1 MNEKELR
8 QLISSKREDE
18 STEFKTATNEFS
30 VLGGTKQEK
39 RSLYGYCVAIGNV
52 KGGRIIFGITNDRV
66 IVGTQ
71 ALKDVEKIRAQ
82 LYERMGV
89 KIEIQEFLLPQRV
102 VVVTVPKR
110 RAGKLFEFFGRYL
123 TRAGEE
129 LVEMQ
134 QDEIAAILAE
144 TQEDF
149 SAKYLNVGLEAVAPD
164 ALKKM
169 RELYE
174 NKSSNTTKAALSDAQ
189 FLSDLGLLKNNKIN
203 NTTLLMIGSEES
215 LRELLPDAEIIF
227 EYRVNPHDTH
237 YSDRVNL
244 RKALVFSLDD
254 LWNKINSRNFI
265 HQLSERL
272 IRRDVQ
278 AFNKDVIREAI
289 NNAIV
294 HRDYQAH
301 KSVFVRQDNTKI
313 VFENPGGFMSGITP
327 ENVYKNVAYR
337 NRRLAESFEK
347 IGFVERSGQGAD
359 LIFENNIR
367 EGKGIPEY
375 ESTQYDVSLNLSA
388 VIKDKEII
396 SYLDEVAQNKQLPLT
411 VDDLVIIEK
420 IKERKTKGVTKQE
433 VQKFLD
439 AGIVVADGVGR
450 GTKYFLSKQY
460 YKNHD
465 KLGEYTKIR
474 GLSRSGIKE
483 LILEHLRAHKKVT
496 ARECQQISPNATPK
510 DISNILQELR
520 SDKKIH
526 FVGERKKGS
535 WILIDKN

>member
-1 MNEKELR
+1 
-8 QLISSKREDE
+8 
-18 STEFKTATNEFS
+18 
-30 VLGGTKQEK
+30 
-39 RSLYGYCVAIGNV
+39 
-52 KGGRIIFGITNDRV
+52 
-66 IVGTQ
+66 
-71 ALKDVEKIRAQ
+71 
-82 LYERMGV
+82 MGV
-89 KIEIQEFLLPQRV
+89 KIEVQEFLLPKRV
-102 VVVTVPKR
+102 VVVEIPRR

-129 LVEMQ
+129 LLEMK
-134 QDEIAAILAE
+134 QDEIATILAE

-149 SAKYLNVGLEAVAPD
+149 SAKYLNVGLD
-164 ALKKM
+164 ALDPEAIKKM

-174 NKSSNTTKAALSDAQ
+174 KKSSNTTKLSLSDAQ
-189 FLSDLGLLKNNKIN
+189 FLLDLGLFKNNKIN
-203 NTTLLMIGSEES
+203 NAALLMLGSEEF

-227 EYRVNPHDTH
+227 EYRVNPNDIH

-244 RKALVFSLDD
+244 RKALVFSLDV
-254 LWNKINSRNFI
+254 LWDKINSRNYI
-265 HQLSERL
+265 HQLRKRL

-278 AFNKDVIREAI
+278 AFNEDVIREAV

-327 ENVYKNVAYR
+327 ENVYKQVAYR

-367 EGKGIPEY
+367 EGKGIPGY
-375 ESTQYDVSLNLSA
+375 ETTQHDVSLNLSA
-388 VIKDKEII
+388 VIKDEEIV
-396 SYLDEVAQNKQLPLT
+396 SYLDEVTQNKQLPLT
-411 VDDLVIIEK
+411 VDDLVILEK
-420 IKERKTKGVTKQE
+420 IKERNTKGITKKE

-450 GTKYFLSKQY
+450 GTKYFLSKRY
-460 YKNHD
+460 YKDHD
-465 KLGEYTKIR
+465 RLGEYTKIK

-483 LILEHLRAHKKVT
+483 LILEHLRAHKEVT

-520 SDKKIH
+520 SDGKIS
-526 FVGERKKGS
+526 FVGERRKGH
-535 WILIDKN
+535 WTLIVRN